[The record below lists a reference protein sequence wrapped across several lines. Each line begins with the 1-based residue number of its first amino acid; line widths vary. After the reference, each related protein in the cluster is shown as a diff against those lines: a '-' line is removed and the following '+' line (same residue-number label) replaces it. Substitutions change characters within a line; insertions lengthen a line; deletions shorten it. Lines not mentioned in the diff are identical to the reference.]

1 MSCSNCNRLCNRLVI
16 STAVTFTDGALVI
29 NIPQG
34 NYSNKE
40 KYCIVVAQTIPETTT
55 ITAPVVITIGT
66 DTTTTYPLTYCD
78 GTAVLACSINTRT
91 RYATRVRTDVT
102 GGTFTLLRRLPCS
115 RCTEQPASLPLADA
129 ADAAAAA
136 VTPTVEPLVRTVNTT
151 AKTKTTATKGG
162 TE

>member
-66 DTTTTYPLTYCD
+66 DTTITYPLTYCD

-91 RYATRVRTDVT
+91 RYATKVRTDVI
-102 GGTFTLLRRLPCS
+102 GGAFTLLRRLPCS

-129 ADAAAAA
+129 AAAA

-151 AKTKTTATKGG
+151 KTTATKGG